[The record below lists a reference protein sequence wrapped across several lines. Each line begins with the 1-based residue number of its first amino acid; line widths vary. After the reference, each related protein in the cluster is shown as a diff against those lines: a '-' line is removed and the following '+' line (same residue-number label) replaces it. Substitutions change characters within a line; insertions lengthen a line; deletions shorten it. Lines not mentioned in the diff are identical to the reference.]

1 MGNAGTTRR
10 GSIFSKQDSTGED
23 GSTRHNKRL
32 SSRQNTFLEEE
43 EFPPEPPAIPPPEP
57 LTMRQ
62 KELLTEMWKLLEEDI
77 AKVGVITFVRYI
89 TQILKFILD
98 ITHSAIVKKNCLRN
112 LHTHFM
118 YYAIIIL

>member
-1 MGNAGTTRR
+1 MGNTGTTRR
-10 GSIFSKQDSTGED
+10 GSIFSKQDSTGDD

-43 EFPPEPPAIPPPEP
+43 EFPPEPPVMPPPEP

-77 AKVGVITFVRYI
+77 AKVGVITFVRY
-89 TQILKFILD
+89 
-98 ITHSAIVKKNCLRN
+98 VR
-112 LHTHFM
+112 
-118 YYAIIIL
+118 YRY